1 MTTISILKEISSP
14 GSAAYRAVSG
24 NRESLGRT
32 PGEAL
37 DALTNQL
44 TEDEAGTIVIMQPSQ
59 PDHFFSSEQRD
70 RLSELMSRW
79 RDARDSDRQLPPDEQ
94 AELDAL

>member
-1 MTTISILKEISSP
+1 
-14 GSAAYRAVSG
+14 
-24 NRESLGRT
+24 LGRT

-37 DALTNQL
+37 DALTSQL
-44 TEDEAGTIVIMQPSQ
+44 TEDEAGTIVIVQQAQ
-59 PDHFFSSEQRD
+59 PDHFFSSQQRD

-94 AELDAL
+94 AELDALVQAEMEASAKRAEAIALELSR